1 MAREP
6 TTWIKLNRNILEWR
20 WFKDGN
26 TLQVFLYLLL
36 SANTKENEY
45 RTITI
50 RRGEVVRTQE
60 RIAEDTGLTRQ
71 QVRTVLCKLEATK
84 EITKE
89 TRSGT
94 VVISIVN
101 YNKYQDSNQE
111 VNQPITNDQP
121 RYKNNKKDK
130 NIEIPSKEGTKKNA
144 LRFTPPT
151 VDEVAAYCH
160 ERNNAVDPD
169 GFVSFYESK
178 GWMIGKNKMKD
189 WKAAVRTWE
198 RKENTKPA
206 KKKDIFS
213 EDFWND
219 ITGD

>member
-1 MAREP
+1 M
-6 TTWIKLNRNILEWR
+6 
-20 WFKDGN
+20 
-26 TLQVFLYLLL
+26 QVFLYLLL
-36 SANTKENEY
+36 SANTKDNEY
-45 RTITI
+45 KTITI
-50 RRGEVVRTQE
+50 HRGEVVRTQE

-121 RYKNNKKDK
+121 RYKNNKKEK
-130 NIEIPSKEGTKKNA
+130 NIETIPKGIAKKNSV
-144 LRFTPPT
+144 FTPPT
-151 VDEVAAYCH
+151 VEEVSAYCL
-160 ERNNAVDPD
+160 ERGNSVDPNS
-169 GFVSFYESK
+169 FVSFYESK

-198 RKENTKPA
+198 RHESNKPT

-219 ITGD
+219 I

>member
-6 TTWIKLNRNILEWR
+6 TTWVKLNRNILDWR

-36 SANTKENEY
+36 SANTKDNEY

-50 RRGEVVRTQE
+50 CRGEVVRSQE

-89 TRSGT
+89 TRSGI
-94 VVISIVN
+94 VVISISN
-101 YNKYQDSNQE
+101 YNKYQDGNQE
-111 VNQPITNDQP
+111 YNQAITNDQP
-121 RYKNNKKDK
+121 GYKNNKKDK

-144 LRFTPPT
+144 LRFTPPK
-151 VDEVAAYCH
+151 VEEVAAYCL
-160 ERNNAVDPD
+160 ERKNAVDPD

-198 RKENTKPA
+198 RKENSKQP

-219 ITGD
+219 I